1 MSGDEQEED
10 VKIATCAAAALACA
24 VKINDR
30 NNNKS
35 PNWQSKDETV
45 ALTRM
50 ERELMQIYYKI

>member
-1 MSGDEQEED
+1 MSGDVQEGD
-10 VKIATCAAAALACA
+10 VKIATCAATALACA

-30 NNNKS
+30 NNNKR